1 MSADFTDIPFIQQ
14 TFFGGLLG
22 SRPSLTINNKERMKK
37 NCNFK
42 TQHSRRLLTPDSFS
56 FLTHRDRREK
66 PKGGQFYSF

>member
-37 NCNFK
+37 IAISKLSIVGDC
-42 TQHSRRLLTPDSFS
+42 LLQIASVF
-56 FLTHRDRREK
+56 
-66 PKGGQFYSF
+66 